1 MPHDTDALG
10 DALHAVET
18 AGGRSSSAYAKTLS
32 RNRAAA
38 LMAPLIFADDTV
50 QVEDANVIL
59 VDLQMTDLAG
69 NAVAAAVTCRAEIL
83 DANGELEV
91 DTAFHLGKGAS
102 GTELSTTDKPALLFT
117 TTAAGVAQLEVTD
130 VVGASGATK
139 LIRIIPIGAGVYV
152 GSESLVSVTFD

>member
-1 MPHDTDALG
+1 MAHDTNTLG

-38 LMAPLIFADDTV
+38 LMAPLIYAAATLQAEAADV
-50 QVEDANVIL
+50 VL

-83 DANGELEV
+83 DANAELESAA
-91 DTAFHLGKGAS
+91 AFHLGKGAS

-130 VVGASGATK
+130 VVGGSGATK
-139 LIRIIPIGAGVYV
+139 LIGIIPIG
-152 GSESLVSVTFD
+152 